1 MTSLYFAENK
11 NGYFW
16 RQFCQGKI
24 SSKQLF
30 LEVLLI
36 VVKTQGKQYLGL
48 QPQLRTGTIWLSMA
62 GPQVIPIANACK
74 CLSNGIMRQAW
85 EMPQHSQTPSFS
97 PSFSPNFPNI
107 HQSHPS
113 KEQKQTRKPLPW
125 TAPSLRDHVPQ
136 AGVPSSWEK
145 RQWTTSFPAS
155 RNATK
160 RNWRRVPL
168 GRPRI
173 SLHDCRFNLP
183 ARVSDPS
190 GGAEK
195 NAGSRVVTLTVQSC
209 EIALN
214 RPCNCMRQILFQI
227 MVYRKGGHE
236 WVVNT
241 TIFRRTATCPSRCEL
256 GESMCIVYLCVL

>member
-1 MTSLYFAENK
+1 MLVQWHHGTGMGNVPTFTNSAVFLPVFHPTFPTFTSLTHPRNRSKPESHSHELPHLCAIMFLRSA
-11 NGYFW
+11 FHL
-16 RQFCQGKI
+16 GK
-24 SSKQLF
+24 SDSGPHHF
-30 LEVLLI
+30 L
-36 VVKTQGKQYLGL
+36 
-48 QPQLRTGTIWLSMA
+48 R
-62 GPQVIPIANACK
+62 
-74 CLSNGIMRQAW
+74 
-85 EMPQHSQTPSFS
+85 
-97 PSFSPNFPNI
+97 
-107 HQSHPS
+107 
-113 KEQKQTRKPLPW
+113 
-125 TAPSLRDHVPQ
+125 
-136 AGVPSSWEK
+136 
-145 RQWTTSFPAS
+145 S
-155 RNATK
+155 RNVTK
-160 RNWRRVPL
+160 RNWRRVRKL

-190 GGAEK
+190 GGEK